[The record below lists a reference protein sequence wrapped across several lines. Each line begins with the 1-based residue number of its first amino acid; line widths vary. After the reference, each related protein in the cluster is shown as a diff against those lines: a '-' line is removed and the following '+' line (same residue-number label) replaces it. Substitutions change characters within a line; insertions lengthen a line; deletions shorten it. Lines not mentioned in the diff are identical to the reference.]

1 MSKRFLPRGHPDDRH
16 GGAWAKHSS
25 SSIFCDVSSTSVN
38 YNRARMRSMISKKA
52 TGSLLDS
59 MLNVFATKN
68 IKGNAFVV
76 MNTMRKHQCST
87 EM

>member
-1 MSKRFLPRGHPDDRH
+1 MSKRFPPRGHPDDRH

-38 YNRARMRSMISKKA
+38 YNRARMRSMISKRA

-59 MLNVFATKN
+59 MLNVFAAKDTKG
-68 IKGNAFVV
+68 KASVF
-76 MNTMRKHQCST
+76 MNTMRKHRSST
-87 EM
+87 KM